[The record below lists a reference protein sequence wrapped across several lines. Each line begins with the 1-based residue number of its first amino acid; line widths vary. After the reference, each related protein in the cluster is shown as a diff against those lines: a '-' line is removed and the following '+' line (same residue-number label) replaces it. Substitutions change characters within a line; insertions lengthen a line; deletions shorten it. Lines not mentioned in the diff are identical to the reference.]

1 MAHSGRN
8 FSRATPSWVSS
19 SASNRPRRVELL
31 AVGGVDYVMID
42 GEHNPIAAGDA
53 VDMVRAAEAK
63 GVPAMARV
71 GENTQQVM
79 AKYLDAGVLGVMIPM
94 VNNGADARYVVDSV
108 KYPPVGKRGLAGVR
122 ANDFATSPGYTDMAN
137 EATVVMVQIE
147 TRDGIDNA
155 DEIINTDGV
164 DAVFPRPVRPFGRSR
179 GPGRDEAPDGAG
191 DDRAADGED
200 RCGGQDRGHHRPS
213 ARGLRLLAR
222 PWCPALPDGR
232 QRAAARCHEGVRGRR
247 ARCRG
252 GPVMAETVGVV
263 GTGIMGGPMARNLA
277 KAGFEVIAYNRTPA
291 RAEALRD
298 DGVAVA
304 ASLAEVGATASVV
317 ITMVPDTPDVLA
329 VVEGDG
335 GLAGAMRE
343 GSVLIDMITISP
355 AETRALA
362 GRLAERGIAMLD
374 APVSGGSWG
383 AQQATLTIMVGG
395 KPETFERCM
404 PVFEAMG
411 KSITLMGPSGMGQ
424 TTKLVNQILVAGTCA
439 AVAEALVFAA
449 SQGADLLKTVEA
461 VSGGAAGSWQLS
473 NLGPRMAQRDFAPG
487 FMVKLQ
493 QKDLRLILEAAQ
505 ERHVP
510 LAVTGLARQYLT
522 AVEAMGGADEGTQA
536 VVKAVEALAGVEARQ
551 DVG

>member
-1 MAHSGRN
+1 
-8 FSRATPSWVSS
+8 
-19 SASNRPRRVELL
+19 
-31 AVGGVDYVMID
+31 
-42 GEHNPIAAGDA
+42 
-53 VDMVRAAEAK
+53 
-63 GVPAMARV
+63 
-71 GENTQQVM
+71 
-79 AKYLDAGVLGVMIPM
+79 
-94 VNNGADARYVVDSV
+94 
-108 KYPPVGKRGLAGVR
+108 
-122 ANDFATSPGYTDMAN
+122 
-137 EATVVMVQIE
+137 
-147 TRDGIDNA
+147 
-155 DEIINTDGV
+155 
-164 DAVFPRPVRPFGRSR
+164 
-179 GPGRDEAPDGAG
+179 
-191 DDRAADGED
+191 
-200 RCGGQDRGHHRPS
+200 
-213 ARGLRLLAR
+213 
-222 PWCPALPDGR
+222 
-232 QRAAARCHEGVRGRR
+232 
-247 ARCRG
+247 
-252 GPVMAETVGVV
+252 MAETVGVV
-263 GTGIMGGPMARNLA
+263 GTGIMGAPMARNLA
-277 KAGFEVIAYNRTPA
+277 KAGFEVIAYNRTPS

-343 GSVLIDMITISP
+343 GSVLIDMSTISP

-383 AQQATLTIMVGG
+383 AQQATLTIMAGG
-395 KPETFERCM
+395 ESETFERCL

-551 DVG
+551 DAG

>member
-1 MAHSGRN
+1 
-8 FSRATPSWVSS
+8 
-19 SASNRPRRVELL
+19 
-31 AVGGVDYVMID
+31 
-42 GEHNPIAAGDA
+42 
-53 VDMVRAAEAK
+53 
-63 GVPAMARV
+63 
-71 GENTQQVM
+71 
-79 AKYLDAGVLGVMIPM
+79 
-94 VNNGADARYVVDSV
+94 
-108 KYPPVGKRGLAGVR
+108 
-122 ANDFATSPGYTDMAN
+122 
-137 EATVVMVQIE
+137 
-147 TRDGIDNA
+147 
-155 DEIINTDGV
+155 
-164 DAVFPRPVRPFGRSR
+164 
-179 GPGRDEAPDGAG
+179 
-191 DDRAADGED
+191 
-200 RCGGQDRGHHRPS
+200 
-213 ARGLRLLAR
+213 
-222 PWCPALPDGR
+222 
-232 QRAAARCHEGVRGRR
+232 
-247 ARCRG
+247 
-252 GPVMAETVGVV
+252 MAEIVGVV

-277 KAGFEVIAYNRTPA
+277 KAGFEVIAYNRTA
-291 RAEALRD
+291 SRAEALRE

-304 ASLAEVGATASVV
+304 GSLAEVGSTASVV

-329 VVEGDG
+329 VVEGEG

-343 GSVLIDMITISP
+343 DSVLIDMSTISP

-362 GRLAERGIAMLD
+362 GRLSERGIAMLD

-383 AQQATLTIMVGG
+383 AQQGTLTIMVGG
-395 KPETFERCM
+395 EPETFERCL

-505 ERHVP
+505 EQHVP

-551 DVG
+551 DAG

>member
-1 MAHSGRN
+1 MAER
-8 FSRATPSWVSS
+8 
-19 SASNRPRRVELL
+19 
-31 AVGGVDYVMID
+31 
-42 GEHNPIAAGDA
+42 
-53 VDMVRAAEAK
+53 
-63 GVPAMARV
+63 
-71 GENTQQVM
+71 
-79 AKYLDAGVLGVMIPM
+79 
-94 VNNGADARYVVDSV
+94 
-108 KYPPVGKRGLAGVR
+108 
-122 ANDFATSPGYTDMAN
+122 
-137 EATVVMVQIE
+137 
-147 TRDGIDNA
+147 
-155 DEIINTDGV
+155 
-164 DAVFPRPVRPFGRSR
+164 
-179 GPGRDEAPDGAG
+179 
-191 DDRAADGED
+191 
-200 RCGGQDRGHHRPS
+200 
-213 ARGLRLLAR
+213 
-222 PWCPALPDGR
+222 
-232 QRAAARCHEGVRGRR
+232 
-247 ARCRG
+247 
-252 GPVMAETVGVV
+252 ETVGVI

-277 KAGFEVIAYNRTPA
+277 KAGFEVVAYNRTA
-291 RAEALRD
+291 SRAEALRA
-298 DGVAVA
+298 DGVTVA
-304 ASLAEVGATASVV
+304 STIAEVGQAASVV

-329 VVEGDG
+329 VVEGEG
-335 GLAGAMRE
+335 GLAGAMRK
-343 GSVLIDMITISP
+343 GSVLIDMSTISP

-362 GRLAERGIAMLD
+362 ERLAERGVAMLD

-395 KPETFERCM
+395 EAETFERCL

-505 ERHVP
+505 EQHVP

-522 AVEAMGGADEGTQA
+522 AVEAMGGGDEGTQA

-551 DVG
+551 DAG

>member
-1 MAHSGRN
+1 
-8 FSRATPSWVSS
+8 
-19 SASNRPRRVELL
+19 
-31 AVGGVDYVMID
+31 
-42 GEHNPIAAGDA
+42 
-53 VDMVRAAEAK
+53 
-63 GVPAMARV
+63 
-71 GENTQQVM
+71 
-79 AKYLDAGVLGVMIPM
+79 
-94 VNNGADARYVVDSV
+94 
-108 KYPPVGKRGLAGVR
+108 
-122 ANDFATSPGYTDMAN
+122 
-137 EATVVMVQIE
+137 
-147 TRDGIDNA
+147 
-155 DEIINTDGV
+155 
-164 DAVFPRPVRPFGRSR
+164 
-179 GPGRDEAPDGAG
+179 
-191 DDRAADGED
+191 
-200 RCGGQDRGHHRPS
+200 
-213 ARGLRLLAR
+213 
-222 PWCPALPDGR
+222 
-232 QRAAARCHEGVRGRR
+232 
-247 ARCRG
+247 
-252 GPVMAETVGVV
+252 MAETVGVV
-263 GTGIMGGPMARNLA
+263 GTGIMGAPMARNLA
-277 KAGFEVIAYNRTPA
+277 KAGFEVIAYNRTLS

-343 GSVLIDMITISP
+343 GSVLIDMSTISP

-383 AQQATLTIMVGG
+383 AQQATLTIMAGG
-395 KPETFERCM
+395 ESETFERCL

-551 DVG
+551 DAG